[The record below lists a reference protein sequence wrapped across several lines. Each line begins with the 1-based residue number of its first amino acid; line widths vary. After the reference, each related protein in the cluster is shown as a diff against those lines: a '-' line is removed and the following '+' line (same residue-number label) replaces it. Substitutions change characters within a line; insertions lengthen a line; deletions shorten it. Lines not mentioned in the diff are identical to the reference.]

1 MKSTSLRLVQSLFP
15 NYIWKMPSEEN
26 VVYLTFD
33 DGPHPEITPKV
44 LSTLKKFGAK
54 ATFFCVG
61 ENVEKYPETFQQIL
75 SEGHAVGNHTQHH
88 LKGWKTRSKTYLE
101 GIKECAKLID
111 SKLFRPPYGKLT
123 KKQSKAILEDG
134 YQIIM
139 WDVLSYDYNSKYSP
153 EKCAKHVINSIKP
166 GSIVVFHDS
175 EKAEKN
181 MLYALTNLLEYLSQ
195 SGVET
200 KAL

>member
-1 MKSTSLRLVQSLFP
+1 
-15 NYIWKMPSEEN
+15 MPSEEN

-44 LSTLKKFGAK
+44 LSLLKEYSAS

-61 ENVEKYPETFQQIL
+61 GNAEKYPGIINQIL
-75 SEGHAVGNHTQHH
+75 SEGHTIGNHTQHH
-88 LKGWKTRSKTYLE
+88 LNGWKTHSKTYLE
-101 GIKECAKLID
+101 NIVQCSKFID
-111 SKLFRPPYGKLT
+111 SKLFRPPYGKIT
-123 KKQSKAILEDG
+123 KKQGKEVLKKG

-139 WDVLSYDYNSKYSP
+139 WDVLSYDYSSKYTP
-153 EKCAKHVINSIKP
+153 EKCAKHIVNSIKP

-181 MLYALTNLLEYLSQ
+181 MLYALRKLLDYLSQ
-195 SGVET
+195 SKIET
-200 KAL
+200 KTL